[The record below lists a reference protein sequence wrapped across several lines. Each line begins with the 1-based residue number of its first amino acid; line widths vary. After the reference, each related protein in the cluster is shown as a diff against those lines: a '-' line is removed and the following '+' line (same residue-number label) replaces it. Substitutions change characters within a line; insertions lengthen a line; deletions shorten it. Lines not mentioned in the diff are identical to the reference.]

1 MSDGNFGNFA
11 VFGILYLIMFAL
23 FFLAGIERSK
33 AQRELYTSKEKRIRK
48 EHKARM
54 KYLTSLSCEETIL
67 RLTQMYMPFDGTFE
81 KENDNEKDQM
91 YILEITEVPRN
102 YQGLFRGSVK
112 YKVMVVP
119 AQEGSAVWLFLSE
132 LDRKWMSNVD
142 FFSVTRLSDDE
153 MLNMFAWEVE
163 KLFEKLLE
171 AVRVE

>member
-1 MSDGNFGNFA
+1 MNDGNFGNFA

-23 FFLAGIERSK
+23 FFFAGIERNK
-33 AQRELYTSKEKRIRK
+33 DQQELYAPKENRKRK

-54 KYLTSLSCEETIL
+54 KYLTSLSCDETIL
-67 RLTQMYMPFDGTFE
+67 RLTRMYMPFDGTFG

-91 YILEITEVPRN
+91 YVLEITEVPRN
-102 YQGLFRGSVK
+102 YRGLFQGSVK
-112 YKVMVVP
+112 YKVMVTP
-119 AQEGSAVWLFLSE
+119 AQEGSAVWLFLSA
-132 LDRKWMSNVD
+132 LDREWLPNVD